1 MKMRVYLSALV
12 AFVGVSLA
20 FTAVVEAAADVA
32 STQPL
37 RLFSRANVSVRY
49 PSSWH
54 LRTQR
59 LDQVIDPHTLFV
71 VSSYAV
77 PQGPSE
83 TTHVPGYARGLP
95 VNGAFIL
102 VTEILDGASLKRSLP
117 RLHPKPRHFVLP
129 KHSSGGCLRCSSIT
143 FQFRVRSRAFYIYV
157 TLGPRTSART
167 REASK
172 AVLDSLAVARN

>member
-1 MKMRVYLSALV
+1 MKMRVHLSVLV
-12 AFVGVSLA
+12 AVVGVGLA
-20 FTAVVEAAADVA
+20 FTAGVEAAANVA
-32 STQPL
+32 STPPS
-37 RLFSRANVSVRY
+37 RLISRANVSVRY

-77 PQGPSE
+77 PQGPSD
-83 TTHVPGYARGLP
+83 TTNVPGYARGLP
-95 VNGAFIL
+95 LNGAFIL
-102 VTEILDGASLKRSLP
+102 VTEILDGASLERSLP

-129 KHSSGGCLRCSSIT
+129 EQGSGGCLRCSSIT
-143 FQFRVRSRAFYIYV
+143 FQFRVRSRAFYVYV
-157 TLGPRTSART
+157 TLGPRASART
-167 REASK
+167 REASN